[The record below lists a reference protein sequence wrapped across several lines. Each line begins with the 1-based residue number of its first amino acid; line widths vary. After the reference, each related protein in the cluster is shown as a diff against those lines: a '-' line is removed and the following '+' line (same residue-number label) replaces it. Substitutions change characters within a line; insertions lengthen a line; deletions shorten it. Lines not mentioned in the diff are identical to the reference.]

1 MELVQRIKLLKSI
14 QNFLPVMPSPI
25 LQEMFKQTT
34 LNKITSI
41 NFEEIF
47 RYADSFLGH
56 QKIKL
61 SKQMCSYLLYLQ
73 FAGYNLNFCDNLDN
87 LSRRLLSQDLYIPYV
102 AAINIWNN
110 LLFGNL
116 PKAESLLY
124 HLHQTLQRCDEEFSF
139 LHTLIFKITKRN
151 L

>member
-56 QKIKL
+56 
-61 SKQMCSYLLYLQ
+61 
-73 FAGYNLNFCDNLDN
+73 
-87 LSRRLLSQDLYIPYV
+87 
-102 AAINIWNN
+102 
-110 LLFGNL
+110 
-116 PKAESLLY
+116 
-124 HLHQTLQRCDEEFSF
+124 
-139 LHTLIFKITKRN
+139 
-151 L
+151 